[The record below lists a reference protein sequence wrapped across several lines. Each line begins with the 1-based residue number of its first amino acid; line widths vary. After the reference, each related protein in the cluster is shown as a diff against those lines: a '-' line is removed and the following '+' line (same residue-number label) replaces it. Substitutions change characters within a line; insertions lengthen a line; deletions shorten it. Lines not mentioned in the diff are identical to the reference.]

1 MKTLSTAIAT
11 LLLGAASTVPLGA
24 QFDITAEGVSDPSV
38 LGQTLVFD
46 SDGIG
51 QRITK
56 RLYLHFDSGD
66 EASLTLRNVQIVGS
80 NEFSYQL
87 NGVTGLPTSIRG
99 ELTLDLFLSYHPR
112 TPGPTNATLELTL
125 RVGDSETDPD
135 LAVYTVNLI
144 GRVPAYSLT
153 YALPGGAPRSVP
165 VSGLIDFGHKP
176 TFVTTEATVVLTNQG
191 SGPGTIR
198 SVTTSGSS
206 MFTLVSPPRF
216 PYDLEP
222 GRSISLQLGFTPTAT
237 LNFSGMLSV
246 DLGTSVSTYVLKGIG
261 GDLLSFR
268 LLSYAH
274 DSSVGVGRS
283 IKSGSPIVFGQGS
296 ARVEVVGTNIR
307 QSSQPVDSI
316 RVTGPFMITA
326 SPTLPLTLGPTEEFV
341 VRVEPGPGAGRDAT
355 GNLIIDDA
363 IFPLSLDTPPL
374 PSVTFT
380 SLGGTLRAGEE
391 VDIGLNLT
399 SAYPVDIIGTM
410 SLELESVEGQGDP
423 ALRWS
428 TGGRQV
434 GFMIA
439 AGDTAA
445 VIAGSSRTLSFFA
458 ASVPGTVTLKA
469 SFAAYPWGIDITPPT
484 EPQIQ
489 FTVEL
494 ATLPPVQ
501 FTRTGGTVRGG
512 DEVSLGLSLARPF
525 PEALNGTLQ
534 LTFEG
539 ADAGTAPGPWA
550 GSGLRV
556 SFRIGAGG
564 AAAIFA
570 DGSATTTFTAPT
582 AEGRVTVTARFVGE
596 DSGLDVTPDDPPQVE
611 FTVRLADLP
620 GVQFTGA
627 GGTVVAGDEV
637 ELGLSL
643 ARAHTAAIA
652 GTLSMTFEGADA
664 GTAPGPWAGSGLQ
677 VSFRIARGETQ
688 AAFADGSAMTS
699 FTAPAVE
706 GRVTVTARFVEEAS
720 GLDVTP
726 DDPPQMEFTVVVA
739 RLPEVRFTRSGGM
752 LRGGQEVELG
762 LALAEPFR
770 DPIEGTL
777 RLTFDGT
784 ASVSGPWAGGGQ
796 QLSFRI
802 AAGTMA
808 ATFADG
814 SAMVAFRAPTSE
826 GRVTAAAHFVNEDSG
841 ADITP
846 DEVPAV
852 EFSVQIDALPAVQ
865 FSQSGGTVGAAEQV
879 GLALELAAA
888 YPTDI
893 VGVLTLTFETRAF
906 ANDPAVQWATGGRQA
921 AFLIPAGATSAEF
934 AGNVGTNAFQT
945 GTVAGEIILSSL
957 FYSVP
962 DGVTSRV
969 SNPEAFGGAAADITP
984 EEVPELRFSVMEGA
998 PVLRSVVLGSTGQ
1011 GGFALQVTGFS
1022 TARSVSALSFSFTG
1036 GAGTDLRTPALQ
1048 ADVSDKFTTYYAGNQ
1063 SASFGS
1069 QFTATVS
1076 FTLEEGVF
1084 EDLSAVSVTATN
1096 GSGESNSVSASLN

>member
-46 SDGIG
+46 SEGIG
-51 QRITK
+51 QRVTK

-66 EASLTLRNVQIVGS
+66 EASLTLRNVQIRGAT
-80 NEFSYQL
+80 EFSYQL

-99 ELTLDLFLSYHPR
+99 ELTLDLFVTYHPR
-112 TPGPTNATLELTL
+112 TPGPANATLELTL
-125 RVGDSETDPD
+125 RVGNSETDPD

-144 GRVPAYSLT
+144 GRVPSYSLT
-153 YALPGGAPRSVP
+153 YTLPGGAPRAVP

-191 SGPGTIR
+191 SGPGTIQG
-198 SVTTSGSS
+198 VTTSGSS
-206 MFTLVSPPRF
+206 MFSLISPPGF
-216 PYDLEP
+216 PYNLEP
-222 GRSISLQLGFTPTAT
+222 GRSVSLEVGFTPTAT
-237 LNFSGMLSV
+237 LNFSGALSV
-246 DLGTSVSTYVLKGIG
+246 DLGSSINEYVLKGIG
-261 GDLLSFR
+261 GDLLRFR

-274 DSSVGVGRS
+274 DSSVGVGRT
-283 IKSGSPIVFGQGS
+283 IKSGNPIVFGQGS

-316 RVTGPFMITA
+316 RVTGPFAITA
-326 SPTLPLTLGPTEEFV
+326 PTLPLTLGPSEEFV
-341 VRVEPGPGAGRDAT
+341 VRVEPGPAAGRDAT
-355 GNLIIDDA
+355 GNLIVDDA
-363 IFPLSLDTPPL
+363 IFPLSLDTPML
-374 PSVTFT
+374 PNVTFT

-391 VDIGLNLT
+391 VDLGLNL
-399 SAYPVDIIGTM
+399 SRAYPVDVTGTM
-410 SLELESVEGQGDP
+410 SLELESVEGQSDP

-428 TGGRQV
+428 SGGRQV
-434 GFMIA
+434 SFRIA
-439 AGDTAA
+439 AGETAA
-445 VIAGSSRTLSFFA
+445 VIAGTSRTISFFA
-458 ASVPGTVTLKA
+458 SAAPGTVTVKA
-469 SFAAYPWGIDITPPT
+469 RFAAYPWGIDLTPPT
-484 EPQIQ
+484 EPQVQ

-501 FTRTGGTVRGG
+501 FTRTGGQVRGG
-512 DEVSLGLSLARPF
+512 DEVSLGLSLASPF
-525 PEALNGTLQ
+525 SEGLNGTLQ

-539 ADAGTAPGPWA
+539 ADAGAASGPWA
-550 GSGLRV
+550 GSGLQV
-556 SFRIGAGG
+556 SFRIGAGNT
-564 AAAIFA
+564 AAMFA
-570 DGSATTTFTAPT
+570 DGSPTTTFTAPT

-627 GGTVVAGDEV
+627 GGTVTAGDEV

-643 ARAHTAAIA
+643 AQAHSAAIA
-652 GTLSMTFEGADA
+652 GTLRMTFEAADA
-664 GTAPGPWAGSGLQ
+664 GTATGPWAGAGLQ

-688 AAFADGSAMTS
+688 AMFADASAMTS
-699 FTAPAVE
+699 FTAPAVV
-706 GRVTVTARFVEEAS
+706 GRVIVTAQFVEESS

-726 DDPPQMEFTVVVA
+726 EDPPQFEFTVVVA
-739 RLPEVRFTRSGGM
+739 KLPEVRFTRSGGM

-762 LALAEPFR
+762 LALAEAFR
-770 DPIEGTL
+770 DSIEGTL

-784 ASVSGPWAGGGQ
+784 GAVSGPWAGGGQ

-802 AAGTMA
+802 AAGATA

-814 SAMVAFRAPTSE
+814 SAKVAFRAPTAE
-826 GRVTAAAHFVNEDSG
+826 GRVTAAAHFASEESG
-841 ADITP
+841 TDITP
-846 DEVPAV
+846 EEVPSV
-852 EFSVQIDALPAVQ
+852 EFAVQIDQLPAVT
-865 FSQSGGTVGAAEQV
+865 FSQAGGTVGAAEQV
-879 GLALELAAA
+879 GLSLELASA

-893 VGVLTLTFETRAF
+893 VGALTLSFETRAF
-906 ANDPAVQWATGGRQA
+906 ANDPSVQWATGGRQA
-921 AFLIPAGATSAEF
+921 LFLIPAGSTAAAF
-934 AGNVGTNAFQT
+934 AGNVSTNAFQT
-945 GTVAGEIILSSL
+945 GTVAGEIILSSV

-962 DGVTSRV
+962 DGVANRV
-969 SNPEAFGGAAADITP
+969 ANPEAFAGAAANITP
-984 EEVPELRFSVMEGA
+984 DEAPELQFSVMEAA

-1022 TARSVSALSFSFTG
+1022 TTRSVSSLSFSFS
-1036 GAGTDLRTPALQ
+1036 GAAGADLRTPTLQ
-1048 ADVSDKFTTYYAGNQ
+1048 ADVAEKFTTYYAGNQ
-1063 SASFGS
+1063 SVSFGS

-1084 EDLSAVSVTATN
+1084 EDLNGVSVTATN
-1096 GSGESNSVSASLN
+1096 GSGESNSVSVSLN